1 MMDLESPFT
10 GLAAMLQE
18 GKLKFGVLGSLPH
31 VRGTWLQGSRSEL
44 SHCVRVGRLPYQDPG
59 EVSFTAL
66 CLVHRLLSRSLV
78 LPRRFQRVTRKGSN
92 SAFLLGVANGPSA
105 SGTDALP
112 WTCSYRHEDTP
123 GRLAGQWHRG

>member
-1 MMDLESPFT
+1 MVFW
-10 GLAAMLQE
+10 
-18 GKLKFGVLGSLPH
+18 GVCPTSVVHGCRAH
-31 VRGTWLQGSRSEL
+31 VLTRGPAPGQCCCLYAEAGRRSEL